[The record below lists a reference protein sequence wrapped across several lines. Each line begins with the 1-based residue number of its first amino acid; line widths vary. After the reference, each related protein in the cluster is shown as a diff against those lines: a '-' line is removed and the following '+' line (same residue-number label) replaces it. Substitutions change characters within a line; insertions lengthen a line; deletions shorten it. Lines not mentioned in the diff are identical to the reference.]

1 MDFEYTGY
9 FYVSEDDLNEMAILV
24 RNGHNV
30 KDAIY
35 DVVSGWDDVLYYG
48 VENIFEQ
55 LRDEVLWRAKAE

>member
-24 RNGHNV
+24 RNGRNV

-35 DVVSGWDDVLYYG
+35 DVASGWDDVFYYG

-55 LRDEVLWRAKAE
+55 LRDEVLRRAKVE